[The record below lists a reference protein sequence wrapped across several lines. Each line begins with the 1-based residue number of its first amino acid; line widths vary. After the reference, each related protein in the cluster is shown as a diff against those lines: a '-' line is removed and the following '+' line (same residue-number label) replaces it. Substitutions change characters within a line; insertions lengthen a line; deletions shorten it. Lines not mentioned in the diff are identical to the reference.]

1 MANNKMKSFGM
12 ILKAHYV
19 QKSDK
24 NKYMEAIM
32 KYEASVYGK
41 KVNCEDFDPKTLP
54 KNAYPED
61 GEDYIS
67 NSMVFA
73 QLRSG
78 EYQRVYIIYNSKNES
93 DWIRENAYPKDDRYE
108 HKSNKE
114 RFAEELH
121 IRDNRIQTPE
131 KFGDVDGY
139 LHWFCSNAGT
149 KVDVV
154 HIDLNA
160 TPIRAYS
167 VSDEFYKEVEH
178 FHKISPRT
186 EAWSQAAGYSRKE
199 TISFLMWT
207 QSKRWTE
214 EQRVAFVNGMEKPE
228 EIGTSPDT
236 QIVICPNCGRVTVAA
251 PACVG
256 SINSSGKFVP
266 QYEDSKQMT
275 CQHCGADLSPCFD
288 IDTSIPPERYLYKE
302 QDEES
307 DADDIFESIAELQ
320 TEININDIDV
330 SKVKKTK
337 VLPTPWLVQKNNV
350 PVHKVNNVSEI
361 PPQPGLT
368 MYSNCPAVKAI
379 DKIREAVK
387 STIEKPAPKRRVR
400 KLTPEEE
407 ARSAKWTANKTTYIS
422 DVKVASGATIE
433 EIRKHK
439 TPEAFTAIDYSKKVR
454 IADSEVPEDFPI
466 TVIK

>member
-1 MANNKMKSFGM
+1 MNTMKFKMFGM

-19 QKSDK
+19 RKEAQAEL
-24 NKYMEAIM
+24 MEAIM
-32 KYEASVYGK
+32 RYEASVYGK
-41 KVNCEDFDPKTLP
+41 KVNCEAFDSKTLP

-67 NSMVFA
+67 YSMVFA

-78 EYQRVYIIYNSKNES
+78 EYPRVYIIYNSKNES
-93 DWIRENAYPKDDRYE
+93 DWMRENAYPKDDRYA
-108 HKSNKE
+108 HKSIPE
-114 RFAEELH
+114 RFADEYH
-121 IRDNRIQTPE
+121 VRDNRIQTPE

-154 HIDLNA
+154 HIDLNQEPA
-160 TPIRAYS
+160 RAYS
-167 VSDEFYKEVEH
+167 VSDEFYKEIEH

-186 EAWSQAAGYSRKE
+186 DAWSKAAGYSRKE
-199 TISFLMWT
+199 TITFLMWS

-214 EQRVAFVNGMEKPE
+214 EDRVAFVNSTDKEHL
-228 EIGTSPDT
+228 GTSPDT
-236 QIVICPNCGRVTVAA
+236 QIVICPECGKPAWAA
-251 PACVG
+251 PASVG

-266 QYEDSKQMT
+266 GYEDAKQMT
-275 CQHCGADLSPCFD
+275 CEHCGADLSPCFD

-330 SKVKKTK
+330 SKVGKKAKILT
-337 VLPTPWLVQKNNV
+337 TPWLVKKNDV
-350 PVHKVNNVSEI
+350 PVHKVNNVSKKVR
-361 PPQPGLT
+361 PF
-368 MYSNCPAVKAI
+368 PAPE
-379 DKIREAVK
+379 DD
-387 STIEKPAPKRRVR
+387 EKPVSEHILKTQRRVH

-407 ARSAKWTANKTTYIS
+407 ARAAKWTTNNTTYIS
-422 DVKVASGATIE
+422 NVKVAPGATIA
-433 EIRKHK
+433 EIRAKQN
-439 TPEAFTAIDYSKKVR
+439 R
-454 IADSEVPEDFPI
+454 
-466 TVIK
+466 